1 MDPVKKSERSGWGEG
16 ARGAQAARRAAREP
30 RVAEWEMTMAEAERL
45 VVEDTR
51 QSYPEMTHEEALEH
65 ARATEPMTNDQIAE
79 MIVCMTEDEELA
91 DVIDRL
97 VHWTTEEWQQCD
109 PERNARQLT
118 INDQYEIIGMVV
130 VKSTQL
136 T

>member
-1 MDPVKKSERSGWGEG
+1 
-16 ARGAQAARRAAREP
+16 
-30 RVAEWEMTMAEAERL
+30 
-45 VVEDTR
+45 
-51 QSYPEMTHEEALEH
+51 
-65 ARATEPMTNDQIAE
+65 
-79 MIVCMTEDEELA
+79 ELA

-109 PERNARQLT
+109 IERNARQLT

-136 T
+136 QGAARPRDSRSDPPRLLKQPEDCGLLD